1 MKVSETGP
9 KETQPFYMETSSS
22 VVNQGHSEMEETLD
36 NETFTQRLD
45 QLILKFR
52 TETMQ
57 EHIRTKGRL

>member
-1 MKVSETGP
+1 
-9 KETQPFYMETSSS
+9 
-22 VVNQGHSEMEETLD
+22 MEETLD

-57 EHIRTKGRL
+57 EHIRTKGRLQSQKESTIEGERKRC